1 MKLYEKIGNELKDA
15 IAGNVLKPGD
25 KVLSISE
32 MKEKYQV
39 SHITALR
46 VYRELSAEGLIA
58 CRHGQGYFVCDRS
71 PKQQKVFGRFACFV
85 RTMRSPRDNDN
96 YFNEINTGIQIEAG
110 NRRIDLLL
118 PHHAALL
125 DAYVPSP
132 EMLDGIRRAMLSCA
146 DSVDGFL
153 LDERIPDETVAE
165 VIEKTKKPAVV
176 INRRTKLP
184 VNMVCPDNENAL
196 RMIHDMGSRMKYTQ
210 FIFCAKR
217 DQFSYD
223 CSDYNSTERAA
234 LFHRLFKDEKH
245 ELIENCLMVPRE
257 IYLKKID
264 EAYRRRRKQGRV
276 LLICTTDV
284 LAADLISHFLADG
297 KLPDDL
303 GIAGLEGLAVSRK
316 CAPTLSS
323 MRVDTLAVGMKAVEV
338 LQLSVNSTDSYLP
351 STVLV
356 PSVFEPG
363 GSMN

>member
-1 MKLYEKIGNELKDA
+1 MPPRTG
-15 IAGNVLKPGD
+15 VFC
-25 KVLSISE
+25 
-32 MKEKYQV
+32 
-39 SHITALR
+39 LR
-46 VYRELSAEGLIA
+46 P
-58 CRHGQGYFVCDRS
+58 F

-338 LQLSVNSTDSYLP
+338 LQLSVNGTDSYLP

>member
-1 MKLYEKIGNELKDA
+1 M
-15 IAGNVLKPGD
+15 LKPGD

-32 MKEKYQV
+32 MKEKYLV

-132 EMLDGIRRAMLSCA
+132 EMLDEIRRAMLSCA

-165 VIEKTKKPAVV
+165 VIE
-176 INRRTKLP
+176 
-184 VNMVCPDNENAL
+184 
-196 RMIHDMGSRMKYTQ
+196 
-210 FIFCAKR
+210 
-217 DQFSYD
+217 
-223 CSDYNSTERAA
+223 
-234 LFHRLFKDEKH
+234 
-245 ELIENCLMVPRE
+245 
-257 IYLKKID
+257 
-264 EAYRRRRKQGRV
+264 
-276 LLICTTDV
+276 
-284 LAADLISHFLADG
+284 
-297 KLPDDL
+297 
-303 GIAGLEGLAVSRK
+303 
-316 CAPTLSS
+316 
-323 MRVDTLAVGMKAVEV
+323 
-338 LQLSVNSTDSYLP
+338 
-351 STVLV
+351 
-356 PSVFEPG
+356 
-363 GSMN
+363 

>member
-1 MKLYEKIGNELKDA
+1 M
-15 IAGNVLKPGD
+15 
-25 KVLSISE
+25 
-32 MKEKYQV
+32 
-39 SHITALR
+39 
-46 VYRELSAEGLIA
+46 
-58 CRHGQGYFVCDRS
+58 
-71 PKQQKVFGRFACFV
+71 
-85 RTMRSPRDNDN
+85 
-96 YFNEINTGIQIEAG
+96 
-110 NRRIDLLL
+110 
-118 PHHAALL
+118 
-125 DAYVPSP
+125 
-132 EMLDGIRRAMLSCA
+132 
-146 DSVDGFL
+146 
-153 LDERIPDETVAE
+153 
-165 VIEKTKKPAVV
+165 

-245 ELIENCLMVPRE
+245 ELIENCLMVPR
-257 IYLKKID
+257 KID

-338 LQLSVNSTDSYLP
+338 LQLSVNGTDSYLP